1 MKRILLLCSALILL
15 ATTAVAQKDQKEKS
29 WTEWT
34 EKEAMKMLSD
44 SAWAQTQKE
53 LTDSGSSSGGSAITT
68 AAENKNTANM
78 TMDEKSKNAAPESGQ
93 NIGQKNQS
101 LSLIYNVSFLTAK
114 PVRAANIRI
123 SELRHPETP
132 ADLAAQR
139 RAFVDRDFGD
149 YIVVTLRMDGTDKK
163 KVAPIVQLLTSSN
176 KDTFKDI
183 AYLERKDGKRVALM
197 DYRAPG
203 PDQLGAKFIFP
214 RTLEGKPFLDANSGE
229 VRVYMEINKTKLT
242 RKFKVADMMYDGKLE
257 Y

>member
-1 MKRILLLCSALILL
+1 MKKILLLCATLILL
-15 ATTAVAQKDQKEKS
+15 ATTVVAQDQKGKP

-53 LTDSGSSSGGSAITT
+53 LTDSGSGSSAGAITR
-68 AAENKNTANM
+68 AAENGASAGIVKDSSGM
-78 TMDEKSKNAAPESGQ
+78 ESGQ

-101 LSLIYNVSFLTAK
+101 MSLIYNLSFLTAR

-123 SELRHPETP
+123 AELRHPETP
-132 ADLAAQR
+132 AETVAQR

-163 KVAPIVQLLTSSN
+163 KVAPINQMLTSSTA
-176 KDTFKDI
+176 DTFKDI
-183 AYLERKDGKRVALM
+183 VYLERKDGKRVALK

-203 PDQLGAKFIFP
+203 PDQLGAKFIFS
-214 RTLEGKPFLDANSGE
+214 RTLEGKPFLEADSGE
-229 VRVYMEINKTKLT
+229 VKVYMEINKTKVS